1 MKKTI
6 IETVKLGPIVPGG
19 QTIGELSDSRK
30 VFVWGGLP
38 NETVRVQLTKLK
50 KSYAEG
56 IVMEVIEASDSRTE
70 PRDECYLSTSP
81 WQIMTPELEVKSKS
95 DLVVE
100 SFAQTGVD
108 LSWAEIK
115 GDGKFY
121 NYRNKMEYSLW
132 WDHDT
137 DRIWPAFHK
146 RGSHQKILVNSSSI
160 ERPEIWAECQRVINQ
175 LNINHDEAR
184 RYQSLLIRCNQAGE
198 VSGAL
203 FEMNKPRP
211 VMQNLTDKI
220 LGRSYSYS
228 PNGFFQINLPVYEM
242 ALSDMSRFITT
253 DRVVDMY
260 SGVGTI
266 GLSIADNRELTLVE
280 TDNSAYGELENNLR
294 LQNSTATG
302 VHAKSEEALEY
313 ITDNTTIIIDPPR
326 AGLDKKV
333 IDRLIET
340 KPPVIIYLSC
350 NPATQARDVAM
361 LMNEY
366 IIAHNQPYNF
376 FPRTPHIENLVVLKK
391 I

>member
-1 MKKTI
+1 M
-6 IETVKLGPIVPGG
+6 
-19 QTIGELSDSRK
+19 GELGDGRK
-30 VFVWGGLP
+30 IFAWGGLP
-38 NETVRVQLTKLK
+38 NETVKVQLTKLK

-56 IVMEVIEASDSRTE
+56 IVTEVIKASPHRVE

-81 WQIMTPELEVKSKS
+81 WQIMTPEFEIKAKS

-100 SFAQTGVD
+100 SFAQVGVD
-108 LSWAEIK
+108 LPWVEIK

-137 DRIWPAFHK
+137 NKIWPAFHK
-146 RGSHQKILVNSSSI
+146 RSSHQKILVNKSSI
-160 ERPEIWAECQRVINQ
+160 ERPEIWAECQRVINE
-175 LNINHDEAR
+175 LNDNGDEAR

-203 FEMNKPRP
+203 FEMNKPHP
-211 VMQNLTDKI
+211 TMKNLSDKI
-220 LGRSYSYS
+220 LDRDYSYS

-242 ALSDMSRFITT
+242 ALKDMANYVST
-253 DRVVDMY
+253 DKVVDMY

-266 GLSIADNRELTLVE
+266 GLSIAGDRQLTLVE

-294 LQNSTATG
+294 LQGSTAAG

-313 ITDNTTIIIDPPR
+313 ITDNTTIILDPPR

-340 KPPVIIYLSC
+340 KPPIIIYLSC

-361 LMNEY
+361 LMDEY
-366 IIAHNQPYNF
+366 RITHNQPYNF
-376 FPRTPHIENLVVLKK
+376 FPRTPHIENLVVLEK

>member
-1 MKKTI
+1 MKKVI
-6 IETVKLGPIVPGG
+6 IETIELNSIVPGG
-19 QTIGELSDSRK
+19 QTMGELGDGRK
-30 VFVWGGLP
+30 IFAWGGLP
-38 NETVRVQLTKLK
+38 NETVKVQLTKLK

-56 IVMEVIEASDSRTE
+56 IVTEVIKASPHRVE

-95 DLVVE
+95 NLVVE
-100 SFAQTGVD
+100 SFTQAGVD
-108 LSWAEIK
+108 LPWVEIK
-115 GDGKFY
+115 GDGRFY

-137 DRIWPAFHK
+137 NKIWPAFHK
-146 RGSHQKILVNSSSI
+146 RSSHQKILVNKSSI
-160 ERPEIWAECQRVINQ
+160 ERPEIWAECQRVINE
-175 LNINHDEAR
+175 LNDNGDEAR

-203 FEMNKPRP
+203 FEMNKPHP
-211 VMQNLTDKI
+211 TMKNLSDKI
-220 LGRSYSYS
+220 LDRDYSYS

-242 ALSDMSRFITT
+242 ALKDMANYVST
-253 DRVVDMY
+253 DKVVDMY

-266 GLSIADNRELTLVE
+266 GLSIAGDRQLTLVE

-294 LQNSTATG
+294 LQGSTAAG

-313 ITDNTTIIIDPPR
+313 ITDNTTIILDPPR

-340 KPPVIIYLSC
+340 KPPIIIYLSC

-361 LMNEY
+361 LMGEY
-366 IIAHNQPYNF
+366 RITHNQPYNF